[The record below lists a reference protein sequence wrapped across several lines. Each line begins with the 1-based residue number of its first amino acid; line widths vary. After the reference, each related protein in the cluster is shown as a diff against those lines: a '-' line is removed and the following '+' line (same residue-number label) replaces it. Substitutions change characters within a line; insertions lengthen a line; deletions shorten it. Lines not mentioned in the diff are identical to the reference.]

1 MTANDKAS
9 LSLRSARPDKEASHR
24 QEQLTFIT
32 DFFQERFG
40 SPSLR
45 ITRRFLLKLP
55 AALNAPPDLAFLWE
69 VRSI

>member
-1 MTANDKAS
+1 MTANDKAT
-9 LSLRSARPDKEASHR
+9 LPVQADHLGKMASN
-24 QEQLTFIT
+24 QQDQITTIT
-32 DFFQERFG
+32 DFFQERYG

-45 ITRRFLLKLP
+45 ITRSFLLKLP

>member
-9 LSLRSARPDKEASHR
+9 LSDLADRKDKEASKLHS
-24 QEQLTFIT
+24 QITTIT
-32 DFFQERFG
+32 DFFQERYG

-45 ITRRFLLKLP
+45 ITRHILLKLP
-55 AALNAPPDLAFLWE
+55 AALNAPPVMAFLWE